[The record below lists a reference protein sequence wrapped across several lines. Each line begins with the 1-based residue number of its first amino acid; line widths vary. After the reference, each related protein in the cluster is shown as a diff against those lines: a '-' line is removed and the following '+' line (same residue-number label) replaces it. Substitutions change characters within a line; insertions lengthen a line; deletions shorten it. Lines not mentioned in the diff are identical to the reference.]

1 MVTQKTFP
9 KLVAIALAAV
19 CLAACSDVVE
29 GTPQAEPGLELTET
43 DTPTTT
49 TSPRTRPPTTSSPS
63 SPTSRPPTVPSVPT
77 RTNAPAPPGAPT
89 AADTTCDEYVE
100 LDEDAQRAV
109 ISAVGEEN
117 DLISLNPEL
126 WITLTS
132 ALCTFAEPSTT
143 VREVLEGQGIR

>member
-9 KLVAIALAAV
+9 KLVAIAFAAM

-29 GTPQAEPGLELTET
+29 GTPRADPGARVLETET
-43 DTPTTT
+43 ST
-49 TSPRTRPPTTSSPS
+49 TSTPSTTPRNRPPS
-63 SPTSRPPTVPSVPT
+63 TSRPPTVPPVPT
-77 RTNAPAPPGAPT
+77 RTNAPAPPGTP
-89 AADTTCDEYVE
+89 ADAETTCDEYVD
-100 LDEDAQRAV
+100 LDEAAQRAV
-109 ISAVGEEN
+109 ISAIGEDN

>member
-1 MVTQKTFP
+1 MVSQETIP
-9 KLVAIALAAV
+9 KLARALCTAAV
-19 CLAACSDVVE
+19 AAACLVACSDVVE
-29 GTPQAEPGLELTET
+29 GTPQAEPGLQVPET

-49 TSPRTRPPTTSSPS
+49 RSRPPSTSAPS
-63 SPTSRPPTVPSVPT
+63 TPRPPTVPPVPT
-77 RTNAPAPPGAPT
+77 RTNAPAPPGTPAD
-89 AADTTCDEYVE
+89 ADTTCDEYVN

-109 ISAVGEEN
+109 ISAIGEEN